1 MREDQFEKFV
11 RDHRDDFDSDMPS
24 QALWEKI
31 ENEIPGKQKTSV
43 NLRRII
49 RIAAIFLL
57 GAVSY
62 AIADYL
68 LSPKEEEVQ
77 LSHALRVH
85 HFQASPANRQV
96 IPTEN
101 ASGKPNPISPAVNQL
116 ADNHKKNSPKEKSSK
131 PSDEFQEMQVY
142 YAMQIESRRREI
154 FRFASNRPEI
164 EQQINLEFSEIDS
177 IYNDL
182 KKDLNDNIDNREVI
196 EAMILNYRVRLEML
210 DAILQQLKEKNEV
223 SNEKR
228 KSYEI

>member
-24 QALWEKI
+24 PALWEKI
-31 ENEIPGKQKTSV
+31 EGEITEQQRRSLG
-43 NLRRII
+43 LRRII

-68 LSPKEEEVQ
+68 LSPKEETLR

-85 HFQASPANRQV
+85 HFQTSPAYRQV
-96 IPTEN
+96 IPNEN
-101 ASGKPNPISPAVNQL
+101 RSQKNDPLSPAVNQF
-116 ADNHKKNSPKEKSSK
+116 ADNNKKINPKEKTSK

-210 DAILQQLKEKNEV
+210 DAILQQLKEKNEAN
-223 SNEKR
+223 NEKH